1 MKVCFVSPS
10 HYPQTIFLRITLQPS
25 LKLLIRQVPKGC
37 FKWTNLTVEKV
48 GLPQGSILGTLLLL
62 IYIIDLLYKLKSNVK
77 LFVDDI
83 SLFII
88 IKDNESSNILNNNL
102 LLISKWAYNWKMLF
116 IPDPSKRAQEV
127 KFLRKRKVQIH
138 PPIIQNNIELQECLS
153 KAL

>member
-1 MKVCFVSPS
+1 M
-10 HYPQTIFLRITLQPS
+10 
-25 LKLLIRQVPKGC
+25 
-37 FKWTNLTVEKV
+37 EKV

-88 IKDNESSNILNNNL
+88 IKDNE
-102 LLISKWAYNWKMLF
+102 ISKWAYNWKMLF

>member
-1 MKVCFVSPS
+1 MDKPHCGES
-10 HYPQTIFLRITLQPS
+10 I
-25 LKLLIRQVPKGC
+25 
-37 FKWTNLTVEKV
+37 
-48 GLPQGSILGTLLLL
+48 LPQGSILGTLLLL
-62 IYIIDLLYKLKSNVK
+62 IYITDLLNKLKCNVK

-88 IKDNESSNILNNNL
+88 IKSNNKSCNILNNNL
-102 LLISKWAYNWKMLF
+102 LLISKWAYNWKILF

>member
-1 MKVCFVSPS
+1 M
-10 HYPQTIFLRITLQPS
+10 
-25 LKLLIRQVPKGC
+25 
-37 FKWTNLTVEKV
+37 EKV

-138 PPIIQNNIELQECLS
+138 PPIIQNNIELQECLL